1 MIQMLTFHTKTHET
15 VLNEL
20 SADKGC
26 NSRRIKIEYV
36 FYNRRIQFQSSTQES
51 HLEAPHVSISK
62 LGLSI
67 MHQSIT

>member
-1 MIQMLTFHTKTHET
+1 MIQMLTFHTKTNET

-20 SADKGC
+20 SADEGC

-36 FYNRRIQFQSSTQES
+36 FYNRRLQFQSGTQES
-51 HLEAPHVSISK
+51 HLEAPHMSISK